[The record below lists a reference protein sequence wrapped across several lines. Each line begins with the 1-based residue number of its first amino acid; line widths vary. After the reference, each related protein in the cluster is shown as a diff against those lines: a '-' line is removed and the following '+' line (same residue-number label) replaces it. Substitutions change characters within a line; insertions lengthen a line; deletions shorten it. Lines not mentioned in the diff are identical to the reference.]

1 MTVVSS
7 RMPFSQVRES
17 RGHGAAN
24 MVANS
29 YSFLFLGDDVDAK
42 FTIIPLTG
50 LIQTTSSPLDRETRD
65 SYTLTVIAMDSG
77 TPPNTVSSSS
87 TQHTMFPHYVPLPP
101 HTLHYHISL
110 PPPRTSH
117 YHLPPPTSTHSTIPQ
132 GTAVVRVQL
141 SDRNDEA
148 PIFLNT
154 PLVFSVEEP
163 TDRQLFI
170 TDLQTSDRDE
180 GANADAMFFISYG
193 NDGDVFTLNPG
204 TVRELVAYTPAQQ
217 CMNQKHTVHITA
229 LIGDHE

>member
-117 YHLPPPTSTHSTIPQ
+117 YHLPTPTPQFHREQQWLGYNCQTAMMRPPSSLTPHSYSPWRSRQTASCSSQTCRPVIGTKGPMPMPCFSSPMAMMGMSSHSTPALYVSLWH
-132 GTAVVRVQL
+132 THLHSNAWT
-141 SDRNDEA
+141 RNTQH
-148 PIFLNT
+148 I
-154 PLVFSVEEP
+154 
-163 TDRQLFI
+163 
-170 TDLQTSDRDE
+170 LQ
-180 GANADAMFFISYG
+180 
-193 NDGDVFTLNPG
+193 
-204 TVRELVAYTPAQQ
+204 
-217 CMNQKHTVHITA
+217 C
-229 LIGDHE
+229 